1 MADLG
6 KKPSQQP
13 SEKKARSTKQQKE
26 KKTAQAA
33 ELQAAPEPQVG
44 QEGKIA
50 VDEVVSLREQLRQ
63 EQDKSKEHLN
73 KLLYAQA
80 DFENYRRRLD
90 QEVESRIDAGK
101 ARLIQSLLG
110 IVDEL
115 ELALN
120 AARNV
125 ECASAV
131 AEGIEIVLRKFRDL
145 LAGEGLCRIESI
157 GRKFDPTL
165 HEAVERVPCD
175 EKEEGTVVEVVR
187 EGYTLKGKLV
197 RPSIVKIAVP
207 HIAESANPKPVEGE
221 KT

>member
-115 ELALN
+115 ELALK
-120 AARNV
+120 AARNA

-165 HEAVERVPCD
+165 DEAVERVPCD

>member
-1 MADLG
+1 MANLG
-6 KKPSQQP
+6 KKTSQKP
-13 SEKKARSTKQQKE
+13 SEKEAKSTKQQKE
-26 KKTAQAA
+26 KKIAQAA
-33 ELQAAPEPQVG
+33 EPQPAPAPQVD

-50 VDEVVSLREQLRQ
+50 VDEVVSLRKQLRQ
-63 EQDKSKEHLN
+63 EQEKSREHLN

-80 DFENYRRRLD
+80 DFENYRKRLD

-115 ELALN
+115 ELALK

-125 ECASAV
+125 ECESAV

-145 LAGEGLCRIESI
+145 LAGEGLCRVESI
-157 GRKFDPTL
+157 GMKFDPTL

-175 EKEEGTVVEVVR
+175 EKEEGTVVEEVR
-187 EGYTLKGKLV
+187 EGYTLKGKLI

-207 HIAESANPKPVEGE
+207 HMAESANPKPVDGE

>member
-6 KKPSQQP
+6 KKSSQRP
-13 SEKKARSTKQQKE
+13 SEKKARSTKEQKE
-26 KKTAQAA
+26 KKTVQAA
-33 ELQAAPEPQVG
+33 EPQATSEPQEG

-50 VDEVVSLREQLRQ
+50 FDEVVSLREQLRQ
-63 EQDKSKEHLN
+63 EQDRSKEYLN

-101 ARLIQSLLG
+101 VRLIQSLLG

-115 ELALN
+115 ELALKS
-120 AARNV
+120 ARNV
-125 ECASAV
+125 ECARAV

-175 EKEEGTVVEVVR
+175 EKEEGTIVEEVR
-187 EGYTLKGKLV
+187 EGYTLKGKLI

-207 HIAESANPKPVEGE
+207 HIAESANSKPVEGE

>member
-6 KKPSQQP
+6 KKTSQQP
-13 SEKKARSTKQQKE
+13 SEKEAQSTKQQKE
-26 KKTAQAA
+26 KKIAQAA
-33 ELQAAPEPQVG
+33 EPQPAPEPIVD

-50 VDEVVSLREQLRQ
+50 ADEVVSLREQLRQ
-63 EQDKSKEHLN
+63 EQDKSKENLN
-73 KLLYAQA
+73 RLLYAQA
-80 DFENYRRRLD
+80 DFENYRKRLD

-101 ARLIQSLLG
+101 ARLIQSLIA

-115 ELALN
+115 ELALK

-125 ECASAV
+125 EHESAV

-145 LAGEGLCRIESI
+145 LASEGLSRIESI
-157 GRKFDPTL
+157 GRKFDPTM

-175 EKEEGTVVEVVR
+175 DKEEGTVVEEVR
-187 EGYTLKGKLV
+187 EGYTLKGKLI

-221 KT
+221 KI

>member
-6 KKPSQQP
+6 KKTSQQP
-13 SEKKARSTKQQKE
+13 SEKEAQSTKQQKE
-26 KKTAQAA
+26 KKIAQAA
-33 ELQAAPEPQVG
+33 EPQPAPEPIVD

-50 VDEVVSLREQLRQ
+50 ADEVVSLREQLRQ
-63 EQDKSKEHLN
+63 EQDKSKENLN
-73 KLLYAQA
+73 RLLYAQA
-80 DFENYRRRLD
+80 DFENYRKRLD

-101 ARLIQSLLG
+101 ARLIQSLIA

-115 ELALN
+115 ELALK

-125 ECASAV
+125 EHESAV

-145 LAGEGLCRIESI
+145 LASEGLSRIESI
-157 GRKFDPTL
+157 GRKFDPTM

-175 EKEEGTVVEVVR
+175 DKEEGTVVEEVR
-187 EGYTLKGKLV
+187 EGYTLKGKLI

-207 HIAESANPKPVEGE
+207 HIAESDNPKPVEGE
-221 KT
+221 KI

>member
-6 KKPSQQP
+6 KKTSLQP
-13 SEKKARSTKQQKE
+13 SEKEARSTKQQKE

-33 ELQAAPEPQVG
+33 EPQAAPEPQVG

-80 DFENYRRRLD
+80 DFENYRKRLD

-115 ELALN
+115 GLALK
-120 AARNV
+120 ASRNV

-175 EKEEGTVVEVVR
+175 EKEEGTVVEEVR
-187 EGYTLKGKLV
+187 EGYTLRGKLI

-207 HIAESANPKPVEGE
+207 HMAESANRKPVEGE

>member
-1 MADLG
+1 MADLR
-6 KKPSQQP
+6 KKASLQP
-13 SEKKARSTKQQKE
+13 SEKEARSTKQQKE

-33 ELQAAPEPQVG
+33 EPQAAPEPQVG
-44 QEGKIA
+44 QGGKIA

-80 DFENYRRRLD
+80 DFENYRKRLD

-115 ELALN
+115 ELALK

-125 ECASAV
+125 ECESAV

-175 EKEEGTVVEVVR
+175 EKEEGTVVEEVR
-187 EGYTLKGKLV
+187 EGYTLKGKLI

-207 HIAESANPKPVEGE
+207 HMAESANLKPVEGE

>member
-33 ELQAAPEPQVG
+33 EPQTTPEPQVD

-115 ELALN
+115 ELALK

-145 LAGEGLCRIESI
+145 LAGEGLSRIESI

-175 EKEEGTVVEVVR
+175 EKEEGTVMEEVR
-187 EGYTLKGKLV
+187 EAIL
-197 RPSIVKIAVP
+197 
-207 HIAESANPKPVEGE
+207 
-221 KT
+221 

>member
-6 KKPSQQP
+6 KKTSQQP
-13 SEKKARSTKQQKE
+13 SEKEEQSTKQQKE
-26 KKTAQAA
+26 KKIAQRA
-33 ELQAAPEPQVG
+33 EPQPAPEPEVG
-44 QEGKIA
+44 QEGEIA
-50 VDEVVSLREQLRQ
+50 VDEVVSLRKQLRQ

-80 DFENYRRRLD
+80 DFENYRKRLD
-90 QEVESRIDAGK
+90 QEVESRIDSGK

-115 ELALN
+115 ELALK

-125 ECASAV
+125 ECGSAV

-175 EKEEGTVVEVVR
+175 EKEEGTVVEEVR
-187 EGYTLKGKLV
+187 EGYTLKGKLI
-197 RPSIVKIAVP
+197 RPSIVKIAVS
-207 HIAESANPKPVEGE
+207 HIAESDSPKPIEDE

>member
-1 MADLG
+1 
-6 KKPSQQP
+6 
-13 SEKKARSTKQQKE
+13 
-26 KKTAQAA
+26 
-33 ELQAAPEPQVG
+33 VG

-63 EQDKSKEHLN
+63 EQEKSKEHLN

-80 DFENYRRRLD
+80 DFENYRKRLD
-90 QEVESRIDAGK
+90 QEVESRIDAGR

-115 ELALN
+115 ELALK

-157 GRKFDPTL
+157 GRKFDPTF

-175 EKEEGTVVEVVR
+175 EKEEGTVVEEVR
-187 EGYTLKGKLV
+187 EGYTLKGKLI

-207 HIAESANPKPVEGE
+207 HMAESANPKPVEGE

>member
-1 MADLG
+1 MANLG
-6 KKPSQQP
+6 KKTSQKP
-13 SEKKARSTKQQKE
+13 SEKEAKSTKQQKE
-26 KKTAQAA
+26 KKIAQAA
-33 ELQAAPEPQVG
+33 EPQPAPEPQVG
-44 QEGKIA
+44 QEGEIA
-50 VDEVVSLREQLRQ
+50 VDEVVSLRKQLRQ
-63 EQDKSKEHLN
+63 EQEKSREHLN

-80 DFENYRRRLD
+80 DFENYRKRLD

-115 ELALN
+115 ELALK

-125 ECASAV
+125 ESASPV

-145 LAGEGLCRIESI
+145 LAGEGLCRVESI
-157 GRKFDPTL
+157 GMKFDPTL

-175 EKEEGTVVEVVR
+175 EKEEGTVVEEVR
-187 EGYTLKGKLV
+187 EGYTLKGKLI

>member
-1 MADLG
+1 MVDLG
-6 KKPSQQP
+6 KRSSQQL
-13 SEKKARSTKQQKE
+13 SERKGRSTKQQE
-26 KKTAQAA
+26 EEKTAQVA
-33 ELQAAPEPQVG
+33 EPQAASEPQVD
-44 QEGKIA
+44 QEGETV
-50 VDEVVSLREQLRQ
+50 VDEVVALREQLRQ

-90 QEVESRIDAGK
+90 QEVEFKIDAGK

-115 ELALN
+115 ELALR
-120 AARNV
+120 AAKGV
-125 ECASAV
+125 ECASTV
-131 AEGIEIVLRKFRDL
+131 TEGIEIVLRKFRDL
-145 LAGEGLCRIESI
+145 LAGEGLGRIESI

-175 EKEEGTVVEVVR
+175 EKEEGTIVEEVR
-187 EGYTLKGKLV
+187 EGYTLKGKLI

-207 HIAESANPKPVEGE
+207 HIAESDNSKPVEGE

>member
-6 KKPSQQP
+6 KKTSQQP
-13 SEKKARSTKQQKE
+13 SEKEARSTKQQKE
-26 KKTAQAA
+26 KKIAQAA
-33 ELQAAPEPQVG
+33 EPQPAPEPQVG

-63 EQDKSKEHLN
+63 EQDKSKEHLH

-115 ELALN
+115 ELALK

-145 LAGEGLCRIESI
+145 LAGEGLYRIESI

-175 EKEEGTVVEVVR
+175 EKEEGTVVEEVR
-187 EGYTLKGKLV
+187 EGYTLKGKLI

-207 HIAESANPKPVEGE
+207 HITESANPKPVEGE